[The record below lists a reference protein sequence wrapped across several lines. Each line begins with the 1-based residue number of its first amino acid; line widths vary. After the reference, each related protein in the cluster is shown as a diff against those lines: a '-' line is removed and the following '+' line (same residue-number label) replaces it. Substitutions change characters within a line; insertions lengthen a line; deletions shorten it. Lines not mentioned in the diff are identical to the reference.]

1 MDQMRIISDKS
12 CSKQE
17 TDFFRYFDTVDI
29 VDVPTEQWERYI
41 VKDLDKRYGKDD
53 AE

>member
-1 MDQMRIISDKS
+1 MKKTKAEI
-12 CSKQE
+12 
-17 TDFFRYFDTVDI
+17 DFFKDFDNVEITDI
-29 VDVPTEQWERYI
+29 PTEQWERYI